1 MKLTDKEFKTIMY
14 LTLAIVIVAFVG
26 MVCGLIME
34 ATSNVA
40 DVYSAIA
47 SRTETVNAV
56 LGSLN

>member
-1 MKLTDKEFKTIMY
+1 MKLTEKEFKAIMC

-26 MVCGLIME
+26 MVCGLLME
-34 ATSNVA
+34 ATANVA
-40 DVYSAIA
+40 DVYSSMA

>member
-1 MKLTDKEFKTIMY
+1 MKLTDTEFKTIMY
-14 LTLAIVIVAFVG
+14 LTLAIAIVAFVG

-34 ATSNVA
+34 VTSNVA

-47 SRTETVNAV
+47 PRTETVNAV

>member
-1 MKLTDKEFKTIMY
+1 MKLTDKEFNTIMY
-14 LTLAIVIVAFVG
+14 LTLAIVIVAFVV
-26 MVCGLIME
+26 MVCGLILE

-40 DVYSAIA
+40 DVYNAIA